1 MASLRL
7 IGVNLLTRNGGLA
20 GGMLTVSHRFRSGC
34 EARNVDRR
42 LCVARDGGLAGGML
56 TVSHRFRSGLLK
68 GPGILVDKKPLA
80 EAGGLRV
87 ESETVSHAASGVL
100 LQLVVLALVLLPAA
114 AHAADADPVLER
126 CLVSL
131 MEEAKVPARE
141 SGVLEEL
148 LAREG
153 DVVKQGDVIAKIDDN
168 QPQMEQRK
176 AKAEHDQA
184 VAKAESDVDVRYAV
198 AAEKVAQIEFEKA
211 AESDRKVPGSVTRV
225 ELNRLQLNEQKSE
238 LQIEQ
243 AQLEKK
249 VSTLAAISKAVEVDA
264 AENAIERRLIKSPL
278 DGVVVQMFP
287 HQGEWMQPGDPLARV
302 VRADKLRV
310 EAYVDST
317 RWNPEQVRDRP
328 VTAEVVLADNR
339 REQFKGR
346 IVFTSPIV
354 ESGGDY
360 RVFAEVENR
369 QIEGTQQWLLR
380 AGQTATLTI
389 HSKEPPL
396 PAVRK

>member
-1 MASLRL
+1 MSRIRL
-7 IGVNLLTRNGGLA
+7 VVACVVVTVTA
-20 GGMLTVSHRFRSGC
+20 GGIGRG
-34 EARNVDRR
+34 A
-42 LCVARDGGLAGGML
+42 DG
-56 TVSHRFRSGLLK
+56 
-68 GPGILVDKKPLA
+68 
-80 EAGGLRV
+80 E
-87 ESETVSHAASGVL
+87 
-100 LQLVVLALVLLPAA
+100 
-114 AHAADADPVLER
+114 PVLER

-141 SGVLEEL
+141 AGVLDQL
-148 LAREG
+148 VVREG
-153 DVVKQGDVIAKIDDN
+153 DVVKRGDVIAKIDDN
-168 QPQMEQRK
+168 QPQMERRK

-184 VAKAESDVDVRYAV
+184 VAKADSDVDVRYAV

-249 VSTLAAISKAVEVDA
+249 VSGLAAVSKGVEVDA
-264 AENAIERRLIKSPL
+264 AENSIERRLIKAPL
-278 DGVVVQMFP
+278 DGMVVQIFP

-302 VRADKLRV
+302 VRTDKLRV
-310 EAYVDST
+310 EGYVDST

-328 VTAEVVLADNR
+328 VTVEVTLAGSR

-346 IVFTSPIV
+346 IIFTSPIV

-369 QIEGTQQWLLR
+369 QETGTPHWLLR
-380 AGQTATLTI
+380 AGQTATMTI
-389 HSKEPPL
+389 HSQESPL
-396 PAVRK
+396 PPARR

>member
-1 MASLRL
+1 MEFEMPR
-7 IGVNLLTRNGGLA
+7 TRR
-20 GGMLTVSHRFRSGC
+20 T
-34 EARNVDRR
+34 
-42 LCVARDGGLAGGML
+42 
-56 TVSHRFRSGLLK
+56 
-68 GPGILVDKKPLA
+68 PPL
-80 EAGGLRV
+80 GR
-87 ESETVSHAASGVL
+87 
-100 LQLVVLALVLLPAA
+100 LPAA
-114 AHAADADPVLER
+114 FPRSASPTAHVLLACCLAVAPAAAADTDPVLER

-131 MEEAKVPARE
+131 VEEAKVPARE
-141 SGVLEEL
+141 AGVLVEL
-148 LAREG
+148 VAREG
-153 DVVKQGDVIAKIDDN
+153 DVVAKGDVIAKIDDN
-168 QPQMEQRK
+168 QPQMERRK
-176 AKAEHDQA
+176 ARAEHEQA
-184 VAKAESDVDVRYAV
+184 VAKAQSDVDVRYAV

-243 AQLEKK
+243 AQLERKLAE
-249 VSTLAAISKAVEVDA
+249 LAAAAKGVEVEA
-264 AENAIERRLIKSPL
+264 TENAIERRLITSPL
-278 DGVVVQMFP
+278 VGIVVQVFP

-310 EAYVDST
+310 EGYVDST

-339 REQFKGR
+339 REKFAGR

-369 QIEGTQQWLLR
+369 QAEGTQQWLLR
-380 AGQTATLTI
+380 AGQTATLVI
-389 HSKEPPL
+389 HSQEKPL
-396 PAVRK
+396 APVRR

>member
-1 MASLRL
+1 MPRMCLRN
-7 IGVNLLTRNGGLA
+7 VDPVTHDGGWI
-20 GGMLTVSHRFRSGC
+20 GGMLTVSPSFRP
-34 EARNVDRR
+34 
-42 LCVARDGGLAGGML
+42 
-56 TVSHRFRSGLLK
+56 GLL
-68 GPGILVDKKPLA
+68 GEGNAPVDKKPPA
-80 EAGGLRV
+80 EAGGHRVASDTGSAPIKAPGGSWGTSLNRTVHVPSLSLR
-87 ESETVSHAASGVL
+87 SFMLAIALAVL
-100 LQLVVLALVLLPAA
+100 PSLVGR
-114 AHAADADPVLER
+114 AADGEPVLER

-141 SGVLEEL
+141 AGVLVEL

-153 DVVKQGDVIAKIDDN
+153 DVVKQGDTIARIDDN
-168 QPQMEQRK
+168 QPQMERRK

-198 AAEKVAQIEFEKA
+198 AAEKVAQIEYEKA

-225 ELNRLQLNEQKSE
+225 ELNRLQLNEQKAE

-243 AQLEKK
+243 AELERK
-249 VSTLAAISKAVEVDA
+249 VSAQAAVSKGVEVDA

-278 DGVVVQMFP
+278 DGVVVQVFP

-302 VRADKLRV
+302 VRKDKLRV
-310 EAYVDST
+310 EGYVDSS
-317 RWNPEQVRDRP
+317 RWNPDQVSDRP

-339 REQFKGR
+339 REKFAGR
-346 IVFTSPIV
+346 IVFTSPVV

-369 QIEGTQQWLLR
+369 QAEGTQQWLLR
-380 AGQTATLTI
+380 AGQTATLII
-389 HSKEPPL
+389 HSQEKPL
-396 PAVRK
+396 PPVRK

>member
-1 MASLRL
+1 MGWRMSRFHAA
-7 IGVNLLTRNGGLA
+7 VACVAVTAAAA
-20 GGMLTVSHRFRSGC
+20 GGIGR
-34 EARNVDRR
+34 
-42 LCVARDGGLAGGML
+42 
-56 TVSHRFRSGLLK
+56 
-68 GPGILVDKKPLA
+68 
-80 EAGGLRV
+80 
-87 ESETVSHAASGVL
+87 
-100 LQLVVLALVLLPAA
+100 
-114 AHAADADPVLER
+114 AADGEPVLER

-141 SGVLEEL
+141 AGVLDQ
-148 LAREG
+148 LAVREG
-153 DVVKQGDVIAKIDDN
+153 DVVKRGDVIAKIDDN
-168 QPQMEQRK
+168 QPQMERRK

-184 VAKAESDVDVRYAV
+184 VAKAESDVDVRYAI

-249 VSTLAAISKAVEVDA
+249 VSGLAAVSKGVEVDA
-264 AENAIERRLIKSPL
+264 AENSIERRLIKAPL
-278 DGVVVQMFP
+278 DGMVVQIFP

-302 VRADKLRV
+302 VRTDKLRV
-310 EAYVDST
+310 EGYVDST

-328 VTAEVVLADNR
+328 VTVEVTLAGSR

-346 IVFTSPIV
+346 IIFTSPIV

-369 QIEGTQQWLLR
+369 QEPGTPNWLLR
-380 AGQTATLTI
+380 AGQTATMTI
-389 HSKEPPL
+389 HSQESPL
-396 PAVRK
+396 PPARR